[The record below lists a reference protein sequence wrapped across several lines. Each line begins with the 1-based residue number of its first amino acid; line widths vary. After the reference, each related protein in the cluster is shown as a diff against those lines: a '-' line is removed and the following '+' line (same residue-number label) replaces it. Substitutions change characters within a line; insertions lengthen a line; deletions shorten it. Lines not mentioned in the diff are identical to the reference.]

1 MFTKSCA
8 KATDQNRQELF
19 MDGLLGDFQKMK
31 EKALNQQQE
40 KRSKKRELHC
50 KFSEKTKKPNQY
62 AALTHSQVQE
72 VKAKARTVNDKFH
85 LNAEE
90 KKLWELILLGNQ
102 LAQNI
107 SSCDLPTDNEDDA
120 SLVKLTQIFADETL
134 ERTDLTWLNKIL
146 KIALHSRVCGF
157 GNCQEKAFFAFA
169 LLLHQAQKP
178 ESLIHSLRLGTFN
191 NHFIL
196 IVNEQFLMDPWL
208 NLAFP
213 LSKGNQQLEIGYV
226 FERFGRLVNYFSI
239 NQQGQCF
246 THAVREGGTRKRD
259 PSSEKDMANCIHSL
273 LDHRDYFDLSIVSE
287 REIHTKTKR
296 RKYETQE
303 QEVPESRQETSN
315 QPTEAVYID
324 SNHSTWD
331 NEGAADDFLEHFEQT
346 HPVHNPGFFSF
357 GQEDVGLKPD
367 LPKNLFKF

>member
-8 KATDQNRQELF
+8 KTADKNRQELF
-19 MDGLLGDFQKMK
+19 MDSLLSDFQKMK
-31 EKALNQQQE
+31 DKALNQQQE
-40 KRSKKRELHC
+40 KRGKKRALNS
-50 KFSEKTKKPNQY
+50 KSSEKTKKTNPH
-62 AALTHSQVQE
+62 AALTHSQVKE
-72 VKAKARTVNDKFH
+72 VKSKARTVNDKFH

-102 LAQNI
+102 LTQNI

-146 KIALHSRVCGF
+146 KIALHSRGSGF

-169 LLLHQAQKP
+169 LMLHQAQKP
-178 ESLIHSLRLGTFN
+178 ESLIHSLRLATFN

-226 FERFGRLVNYFSI
+226 FEGFGRLVNYFSI
-239 NQQGQCF
+239 DQEGQCF
-246 THAVREGGTRKRD
+246 THAVREGGTTERD
-259 PSSEKDMANCIHSL
+259 PSSEKDMASSIHSL
-273 LDHRDYFDLSIVSE
+273 LNHRDYFDLSIVSE
-287 REIHTKTKR
+287 REIDTKTKR
-296 RKYETQE
+296 RKYEHQE
-303 QEVPESRQETSN
+303 QDIPQHKQETAN
-315 QPTEAVYID
+315 PPTEPVNTE
-324 SNHSTWD
+324 SNHTTWD
-331 NEGAADDFLEHFEQT
+331 NEEAADDFLEQFEQT
-346 HPVHNPGFFSF
+346 HPVYNPAFFSF

>member
-8 KATDQNRQELF
+8 KATDQNRQELL
-19 MDGLLGDFQKMK
+19 MDSLLGDFQKMK

-40 KRSKKRELHC
+40 KRSKKREFNSLS
-50 KFSEKTKKPNQY
+50 SEKTKKPNQY

-146 KIALHSRVCGF
+146 KIALYSRGSGF

-178 ESLIHSLRLGTFN
+178 ESLIHSLRLATFN

-226 FERFGRLVNYFSI
+226 FEGFGRLVNYFSI
-239 NQQGQCF
+239 NQEGQCF
-246 THAVREGGTRKRD
+246 THAVREGDTTERD
-259 PSSEKDMANCIHSL
+259 LSSEKDMANCIHSL

-303 QEVPESRQETSN
+303 QEVPQPRQETSN
-315 QPTEAVYID
+315 QPKETVYTD
-324 SNHSTWD
+324 SNHNTWD
-331 NEGAADDFLEHFEQT
+331 NEGAADDF
-346 HPVHNPGFFSF
+346 
-357 GQEDVGLKPD
+357 
-367 LPKNLFKF
+367 

>member
-1 MFTKSCA
+1 MFKKSCA

-40 KRSKKRELHC
+40 RRSKKRELHC
-50 KFSEKTKKPNQY
+50 KSSEKTKKPNQY

-72 VKAKARTVNDKFH
+72 VKAKVRTVNDKFH

-146 KIALHSRVCGF
+146 KIALYSRGSGF
-157 GNCQEKAFFAFA
+157 GNCQEKAFFVFA

-178 ESLIHSLRLGTFN
+178 ESLIHSLRLATFN

-226 FERFGRLVNYFSI
+226 FEGFGRLVNYFSI
-239 NQQGQCF
+239 NQEGQCF
-246 THAVREGGTRKRD
+246 THAVRVGGTTERD
-259 PSSEKDMANCIHSL
+259 SSSEKDMPTCIHL
-273 LDHRDYFDLSIVSE
+273 LLSHRDYFDLSIVSE
-287 REIHTKTKR
+287 RDIDTKTKR
-296 RKYETQE
+296 RKYEHQD
-303 QEVPESRQETSN
+303 QGMSQNKQETSN
-315 QPTEAVYID
+315 QSIEPVNID
-324 SNHSTWD
+324 SNHTTWD
-331 NEGAADDFLEHFEQT
+331 NERTTDDFLEQFEQT
-346 HPVHNPGFFSF
+346 HPIYNPGFFSF

-367 LPKNLFKF
+367 FQKNVFKF

>member
-19 MDGLLGDFQKMK
+19 MDSLLGDFQKMK

-40 KRSKKRELHC
+40 RRSKKRELHC
-50 KFSEKTKKPNQY
+50 KSSEKTKKPNQY

-72 VKAKARTVNDKFH
+72 VKAKARAVNDKFH

-146 KIALHSRVCGF
+146 KIALYSRGSGF

-178 ESLIHSLRLGTFN
+178 ESLIHSLRLATFN

-226 FERFGRLVNYFSI
+226 FEGFGRLVNYFSI
-239 NQQGQCF
+239 NQEGQCF
-246 THAVREGGTRKRD
+246 THAVREGVTTERD

-287 REIHTKTKR
+287 REIHTNTKR
-296 RKYETQE
+296 RKYENQE
-303 QEVPESRQETSN
+303 QEVPQPRQETSN
-315 QPTEAVYID
+315 QPTETVYTD
-324 SNHSTWD
+324 SSHNTWN

-346 HPVHNPGFFSF
+346 HPVYNPGFFSF

-367 LPKNLFKF
+367 HPKNLFKF

>member
-8 KATDQNRQELF
+8 KATDQNRQELL
-19 MDGLLGDFQKMK
+19 MDSLLGDFQKMK

-40 KRSKKRELHC
+40 KHSKKREFNSLS
-50 KFSEKTKKPNQY
+50 SEKTKKPNQY

-146 KIALHSRVCGF
+146 KIALYSRGSGF

-178 ESLIHSLRLGTFN
+178 ESLIHSLRLATFN

-196 IVNEQFLMDPWL
+196 IVNERFLMDPWL

-226 FERFGRLVNYFSI
+226 FEGFGRLVNYFSI
-239 NQQGQCF
+239 NQEGQCF
-246 THAVREGGTRKRD
+246 THAVREGDTTERD
-259 PSSEKDMANCIHSL
+259 LSSEKDMANCIHSL

-303 QEVPESRQETSN
+303 QEVPQPRQETSN
-315 QPTEAVYID
+315 QPKETVYTD
-324 SNHSTWD
+324 SNHNTWD

-346 HPVHNPGFFSF
+346 HPVYNPGFFSF
-357 GQEDVGLKPD
+357 GQDDVGFKPD

>member
-8 KATDQNRQELF
+8 KAADKNRQELF
-19 MDGLLGDFQKMK
+19 MASLLGDFQKMK

-40 KRSKKRELHC
+40 KRSKKRKLNS
-50 KFSEKTKKPNQY
+50 KSSEKTKKPNQH
-62 AALTHSQVQE
+62 AALTLAQVKE
-72 VKAKARTVNDKFH
+72 VKSKARKVNDKFH

-102 LAQNI
+102 LVQNI

-146 KIALHSRVCGF
+146 KIALYSRSSGF

-169 LLLHQAQKP
+169 LMLHQAQK
-178 ESLIHSLRLGTFN
+178 SGDLIHTLRLATFN

-213 LSKGNQQLEIGYV
+213 LSKGNQQLEIAYV
-226 FERFGRLVNYFSI
+226 FEGFGPLVNYFSI
-239 NQQGQCF
+239 DQEGHCF
-246 THAVREGGTRKRD
+246 THAVREGDTTERD
-259 PSSEKDMANCIHSL
+259 SSSEKDMPNCIHSL
-273 LDHRDYFDLSIVSE
+273 LSHRDYFHLSIVSE
-287 REIHTKTKR
+287 REIDTKTKR
-296 RKYETQE
+296 RKYEHQE
-303 QEVPESRQETSN
+303 QGMSQHKQETSN
-315 QPTEAVYID
+315 QSTGPVNIG
-324 SNHSTWD
+324 SNHTAWD
-331 NEGAADDFLEHFEQT
+331 NEGITDDFLEQFEQT
-346 HPVHNPGFFSF
+346 HPVYNPAFFSF

>member
-8 KATDQNRQELF
+8 KATDQNRQELL
-19 MDGLLGDFQKMK
+19 MDSLLGDFQKMK

-40 KRSKKRELHC
+40 KRSKKREFNSLS
-50 KFSEKTKKPNQY
+50 SEKTKKPNQY

-146 KIALHSRVCGF
+146 KIALYSRGSGF

-178 ESLIHSLRLGTFN
+178 ESLIHSLRLATFN

-196 IVNEQFLMDPWL
+196 IVNERFLMDPWL

-226 FERFGRLVNYFSI
+226 FEGFGRLVNYFSI
-239 NQQGQCF
+239 NQEGQCF
-246 THAVREGGTRKRD
+246 THAV
-259 PSSEKDMANCIHSL
+259 
-273 LDHRDYFDLSIVSE
+273 
-287 REIHTKTKR
+287 
-296 RKYETQE
+296 
-303 QEVPESRQETSN
+303 
-315 QPTEAVYID
+315 
-324 SNHSTWD
+324 
-331 NEGAADDFLEHFEQT
+331 
-346 HPVHNPGFFSF
+346 
-357 GQEDVGLKPD
+357 
-367 LPKNLFKF
+367 

>member
-8 KATDQNRQELF
+8 KAADKNRQELF
-19 MDGLLGDFQKMK
+19 MDSLLGDFQKMK

-50 KFSEKTKKPNQY
+50 KSSEKTKKPNRY

-72 VKAKARTVNDKFH
+72 VKAKVRTVNDKFH

-146 KIALHSRVCGF
+146 KIALYSRGSGF

-178 ESLIHSLRLGTFN
+178 ESLIHSLRLATFN

-213 LSKGNQQLEIGYV
+213 LSKGNQQLEIAYV
-226 FERFGRLVNYFSI
+226 FEGFGRLVNYFSI
-239 NQQGQCF
+239 NQEGQCF
-246 THAVREGGTRKRD
+246 THAVREGGTTERD

-287 REIHTKTKR
+287 REIHTNTKR
-296 RKYETQE
+296 RKYEHQE
-303 QEVPESRQETSN
+303 QEVPQPRQETAN
-315 QPTEAVYID
+315 QSTETVNID
-324 SNHSTWD
+324 SNHNTWD
-331 NEGAADDFLEHFEQT
+331 NKQTADDFLEQFEQT
-346 HPVHNPGFFSF
+346 HPVYNPAFFSF

-367 LPKNLFKF
+367 LQKNLFKF